1 MSEWRTCSQCSA
13 NLMKMMKVVF
23 GYFIKLLLK
32 GPHPRVT
39 MNKFKVAIPL
49 VMKPGI
55 EDIPVPGSFVERTGE
70 FHRAGLVVKLRSEE
84 HTSEL
89 QSRGQLVC
97 RLLLEQKNAN

>member
-55 EDIPVPGSFVERTGE
+55 EDMHGTGSFVERTGE
-70 FHRAGLVVKLRSEE
+70 CQREGLVVMLFGPCILIKTVNPWGGLSDRSAE
-84 HTSEL
+84 
-89 QSRGQLVC
+89 
-97 RLLLEQKNAN
+97 